1 MELMGG
7 VMGCGVDGGV
17 MGCGV
22 DGGCDGVWS

>member
-7 VMGCGVDGGV
+7 VVGCGIDGGV